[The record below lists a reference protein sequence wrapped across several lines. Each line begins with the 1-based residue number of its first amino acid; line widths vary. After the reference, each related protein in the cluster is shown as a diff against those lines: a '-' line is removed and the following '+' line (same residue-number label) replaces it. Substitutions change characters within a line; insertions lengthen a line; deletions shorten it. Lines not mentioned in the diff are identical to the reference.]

1 MSDTRPAAGRPG
13 RAELAAMLDH
23 TILKPEATV
32 DDVLALCEEAAELG
46 VAAACVSPTMVPVV
60 AAFVPRAFAVCTVVG
75 FPSGA
80 HVTGLKTAEASW
92 AEAEGAEEV
101 DMVINL
107 GLAKE
112 HEWAALGDDIADV
125 RAAVSG
131 TLKVIVESAALTPD
145 ELDEVCRAA
154 VDVGADFLK
163 TSTGFHPSGGA
174 SLEAV
179 AALARVAAGAGRPVG
194 VKASGGIRDTATA
207 LAMIDAGATRIGC
220 SASRAI
226 LDGVGP
232 A

>member
-1 MSDTRPAAGRPG
+1 MTLDRRS
-13 RAELAAMLDH
+13 LAALLDH
-23 TILKPEATV
+23 TLLRPEATV
-32 DDVLALCEEAAELG
+32 DDVLDLCAEADELL

-60 AAFVPRAFAVCTVVG
+60 AAFEPRTFSVCTVVG

-92 AEAEGAEEV
+92 AEAEGADEIDV
-101 DMVINL
+101 VINL

-112 HEWAALGDDIADV
+112 HDWSALADDLADV
-125 RAAVSG
+125 RAAVG
-131 TLKVIVESAALTPD
+131 GLLKVIVESAALTPT
-145 ELDEVCRAA
+145 ELEEVGRVA

-163 TSTGFHPSGGA
+163 TSTGFHPAGGA

-179 AALARVAAGAGRPVG
+179 ATLARVAAAAGRPVG

-207 LAMIDAGATRIGC
+207 LAMVDAGATRIGC

-226 LDGVGP
+226 LDGLP
-232 A
+232 T